1 MIDADFY
8 DILANIGDASILDLY
23 TNCRAIVTERNKVNV
38 ESGLLETEKKYLS
51 IVARLQNVIKCINLD
66 LSKDRNF
73 ACSANR
79 KKTKKDIRYNDK
91 SFLQLS
97 SFSSHLVKN

>member
-38 ESGLLETEKKYLS
+38 ESGLLETEKKIFKYRS
-51 IVARLQNVIKCINLD
+51 T
-66 LSKDRNF
+66 
-73 ACSANR
+73 SAE
-79 KKTKKDIRYNDK
+79 RY
-91 SFLQLS
+91 
-97 SFSSHLVKN
+97 